1 MEMTAEEFCGHMEQ
15 VSHLPQEVQLVFAS
29 YLYGVLSRSG
39 VSTKL
44 ICILLSVTLPMVDWD
59 EVLVMHQAV
68 PVHADRHTGWL
79 EYTKMV
85 SEIDWTA
92 VEASARVTEQGTA
105 FEAYG
110 RGKCVT
116 AGETMKMLQKFSL

>member
-39 VSTKL
+39 VSTTL
-44 ICILLSVTLPMVDWD
+44 ICILLSVTLPMVEWD
-59 EVLVMHQAV
+59 EVLIMHQAV

-85 SEIDWTA
+85 SEVDWDA
-92 VEASARVTEQGTA
+92 VEASTVGVERTTA
-105 FEAYG
+105 FEAFG

-116 AGETMKMLQKFSL
+116 AGETMKMLHRFSL